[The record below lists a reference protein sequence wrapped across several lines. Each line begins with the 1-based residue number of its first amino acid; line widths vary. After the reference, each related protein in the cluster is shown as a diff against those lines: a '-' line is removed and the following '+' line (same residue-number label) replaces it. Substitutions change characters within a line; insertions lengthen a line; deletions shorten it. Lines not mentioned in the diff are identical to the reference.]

1 MNYYLTHME
10 YYLDGLDGSYKI
22 TQLVKASAPENASRA
37 VKKAATKDQGAKV
50 IILSIR
56 VDDLIIGD

>member
-1 MNYYLTHME
+1 ME